1 MTPPLSRAEAGALL
15 GVSRETL
22 DQLQA
27 YLDLL
32 ARWQA
37 RINLVGPSTLAD
49 PWRRH
54 ILDSGQLWRW
64 WPQGARTLA
73 DLGSGAG
80 LPGLVLAVLGA
91 PIVHLI
97 ESDQRKAAFLREAAR
112 ACGVTVTVHAAR
124 SDAVPPLA
132 ADVVTARALA
142 PLPELL
148 ELAQRHVHAGTTCLF
163 LKGKGAASELTR
175 ARENWTMQVATAG
188 SLSDPEGQVLL
199 ISEIRP
205 A

>member
-1 MTPPLSRAEAGALL
+1 MPAEAGALL
-15 GVSRETL
+15 DVSRETL
-22 DQLQA
+22 ERLQA

-54 ILDSGQLWRW
+54 IVDSGQLWRF
-64 WPQGARTLA
+64 WPAGSRTMA

-80 LPGLVLAVLGA
+80 LPGIVLALLGA
-91 PIVHLI
+91 PVVHLI

-112 ACGVTVTVHAAR
+112 TCDAAVTVHSER
-124 SDAVPPLA
+124 SEAVAPLA
-132 ADVVTARALA
+132 VDVVTARALA

-148 ELAQRHVHAGTTCLF
+148 QLAMRHVHAGTTCMF
-163 LKGKGAASELTR
+163 LKGRGAASELTR
-175 ARENWTMQVATAG
+175 AREHWTMRATIAA
-188 SLSDPEGQVLL
+188 SLSDPEGQILL